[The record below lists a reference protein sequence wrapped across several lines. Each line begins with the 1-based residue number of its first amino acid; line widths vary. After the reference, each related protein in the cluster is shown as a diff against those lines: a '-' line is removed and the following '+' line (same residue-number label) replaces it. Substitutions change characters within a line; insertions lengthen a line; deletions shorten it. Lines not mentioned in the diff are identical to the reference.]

1 MTVNSQ
7 GYAAWK
13 CRSGTLWRFQH
24 PHILFFSTT
33 LVTTVCCTIVVSVVV
48 YIYYFYT
55 SSLQFYYVNTLI
67 MRTTDS
73 IQVFSFVFLICDVLH
88 FLFDAYMPMTSVSN
102 YFSSSISFWLNLPY
116 PNTKTFSKCKK
127 KSTFANRYLL
137 PFRLVSSSPFVF

>member
-33 LVTTVCCTIVVSVVV
+33 LITTVCCTIVVSVVV

-88 FLFDAYMPMTSVSN
+88 FLFDAYIRQWQVCQI
-102 YFSSSISFWLNLPY
+102 ISQVAFLFDWICPIQIAKRF
-116 PNTKTFSKCKK
+116 PNVKKIHISK
-127 KSTFANRYLL
+127 
-137 PFRLVSSSPFVF
+137 